1 MDNEVLITNQPIV
14 IDNGSGM
21 IKAGF
26 AGDPIPKINF
36 PNYVGRPKH
45 VRVMA
50 GGLEG
55 DIFIGP
61 KAEEYRGLLH
71 IAHPMEHGIVQ
82 DWNDMEKIWTYIYSK
97 DQLRSASEEHPV
109 LLTEA
114 PLNPRKNREKAAE
127 IFFETFNVPALFISM
142 QAILSLYASGRT
154 TGVVLDSGD
163 GVTHAVPI
171 YEGFAMPHSILRNDV
186 AGRDVTRYLKL
197 LLRKEGYTFKTTAE
211 FEIVK
216 NIKERVCF
224 LSPTV
229 QKDETNQG
237 DKSQFTLPDGT
248 SIELGTSRYRAPEVL
263 FNPEL
268 IGEECEGVHE
278 ILSGS
283 IQRSDMDLRRTLYQ
297 NIVLSGGS
305 TLFRGT
311 YYLNNVILGT
321 SRYRAPEVLFNPELI
336 GEECEGVHE
345 ILSGSIQRSDMDL
358 RRTLYQNIVLSGGS
372 TLFRGFG
379 DRLLGELKRIAPK
392 EVKIKISAPRERLY
406 STWIG
411 GSILASLDTFKKI
424 WVTKREYDTEGAK
437 VIHRK
442 TF

>member
-1 MDNEVLITNQPIV
+1 
-14 IDNGSGM
+14 
-21 IKAGF
+21 
-26 AGDPIPKINF
+26 
-36 PNYVGRPKH
+36 
-45 VRVMA
+45 
-50 GGLEG
+50 
-55 DIFIGP
+55 
-61 KAEEYRGLLH
+61 
-71 IAHPMEHGIVQ
+71 
-82 DWNDMEKIWTYIYSK
+82 
-97 DQLRSASEEHPV
+97 
-109 LLTEA
+109 
-114 PLNPRKNREKAAE
+114 
-127 IFFETFNVPALFISM
+127 
-142 QAILSLYASGRT
+142 
-154 TGVVLDSGD
+154 
-163 GVTHAVPI
+163 
-171 YEGFAMPHSILRNDV
+171 FAMPHSILRNDV

-216 NIKERVCF
+216 SIKERVCF
-224 LSPTV
+224 LSPTA
-229 QKDETNQG
+229 QKDETSQG

-263 FNPEL
+263 FNPDL
-268 IGEECEGVHE
+268 IGEECEG
-278 ILSGS
+278 I
-283 IQRSDMDLRRTLYQ
+283 
-297 NIVLSGGS
+297 
-305 TLFRGT
+305 
-311 YYLNNVILGT
+311 
-321 SRYRAPEVLFNPELI
+321 
-336 GEECEGVHE
+336 HE

>member
-311 YYLNNVILGT
+311 YYLNNVINYI
-321 SRYRAPEVLFNPELI
+321 RK
-336 GEECEGVHE
+336 
-345 ILSGSIQRSDMDL
+345 
-358 RRTLYQNIVLSGGS
+358 IVKICLHYV
-372 TLFRGFG
+372 TAKGFG